1 MAIVTTL
8 RGCAILAGLAFAASI
23 PITSGDT
30 ARSASAEP
38 PRHEVLEAL
47 GKAHAAVQRRQSKAA
62 LDELERAEVA
72 LLNLG

>member
-23 PITSGDT
+23 PITSDT
-30 ARSASAEP
+30 VRSASVEP

-62 LDELERAEVA
+62 LDEIERAEVA